1 MQNTDGHNETA
12 ETREHPKPSGPH
24 EPEADRRKTNK
35 PPTTHQPQTD
45 WWLDGLFWKA
55 LPYCAHIVGQR
66 AEILDRRY
74 RLIVALWLRQ
84 APTNQQLKA
93 ISHSGEVRDNGD
105 GSTKVWLYNDGCT
118 PEQAW
123 ASYAARLRQ
132 LGRWDGVTV
141 KGAMRANDPFWR
153 WVVSRKAG
161 DDPRGDFIRDTRDL
175 LNNGG
180 DPEPRIATACP
191 EAQAEYERLR
201 RQYDASQQHS

>member
-1 MQNTDGHNETA
+1 MQSTDGRNGTA

-24 EPEADRRKTNK
+24 EPGADRRRTNK

-45 WWLDGLFWKA
+45 WWHDGLFWKA
-55 LPYCAHIVGQR
+55 LPYCVHIVGQR

-84 APTNQQLKA
+84 APTNQQLTA

-118 PEQAW
+118 PERAW
-123 ASYAARLRQ
+123 APYADRLGQ
-132 LGRWDGVTV
+132 LGGWDGVTV

-153 WVVSRKAG
+153 WVVSRRAG
-161 DDPRGDFIRDTRDL
+161 DDSRGDFIRDARDL

-180 DPEPRIATACP
+180 DPEERIMTASA
-191 EAQAEYERLR
+191 EARAEYERLR
-201 RQYDASQQHS
+201 RQYEASDHHS